1 MGIGITAAIII
12 GGSML
17 LGAGA
22 SMYTSNKAAGT
33 AEDANLLA
41 QKNMDAQRDIAK
53 EQLAFQKSQQK
64 KLDKQKAIYS
74 NFEFTNPYKD
84 VENVYE
90 DLTVNQQQAQ
100 FEQQMFQQSQA
111 NIMQNLKGAAGG
123 SGVAG
128 LAQALASQGQ
138 LASQRA
144 GISIGQQ
151 EQTNQMAER
160 QQTAAIDMA
169 ERGGEA
175 QLQQQEMQRQATLLG
190 VEMGGMAGAN
200 AGVQAAYANQM
211 AAGSAAVGAM
221 SSQSAAQ
228 YGMAGTYMQAGMD
241 VAGAGLSAYGSVNAG
256 NPNSALYQT

>member
-151 EQTNQMAER
+151 EQTNQMA
-160 QQTAAIDMA
+160 
-169 ERGGEA
+169 
-175 QLQQQEMQRQATLLG
+175 
-190 VEMGGMAGAN
+190 
-200 AGVQAAYANQM
+200 
-211 AAGSAAVGAM
+211 AGSAAVGAM